1 MPTRAGK
8 VNIGRWEVQMISN
21 QGELNNGPRLNPRD
35 LWACHLTGQRG
46 SEDRIKAPEMGTT
59 LDSPVVPVSSQGP
72 HKREA
77 GGSEAER
84 DGRCVLLP
92 VRMEGGAT
100 SHGCGASRSW
110 KRQEPPEGPT

>member
-1 MPTRAGK
+1 MPTQAGK
-8 VNIGRWEVQMISN
+8 VNVGRWEVQIITN
-21 QGELNNGPRLNPRD
+21 QGELNNGPHRNPRD

-77 GGSEAER
+77 GGSEVER
-84 DGRCVLLP
+84 DGRCCAVGCEDGRRGRKP
-92 VRMEGGAT
+92 VR
-100 SHGCGASRSW
+100 R
-110 KRQEPPEGPT
+110 RL

>member
-1 MPTRAGK
+1 
-8 VNIGRWEVQMISN
+8 MISN

-59 LDSPVVPVSSQGP
+59 LDSPVVPVSSQGS

-84 DGRCVLLP
+84 DGRRCAVAC
-92 VRMEGGAT
+92 EDGGR
-100 SHGCGASRSW
+100 G
-110 KRQEPPEGPT
+110 QEPGMRRL

>member
-1 MPTRAGK
+1 
-8 VNIGRWEVQMISN
+8 MISN

-59 LDSPVVPVSSQGP
+59 LDSPVVPVSSQGS

-84 DGRCVLLP
+84 DRRRCAVACEDGGR
-92 VRMEGGAT
+92 G
-100 SHGCGASRSW
+100 
-110 KRQEPPEGPT
+110 QEPGMRRL